1 MKSEQQVIEGLK
13 ALRMEIEA
21 GIEEPADQLLLLADV
36 CGIMGL
42 SESQSREIMGLAGW
56 ELVQQAKGEPAGRQ
70 WPSKDLLEH
79 LSSWPGVKLSPAWSQ
94 RLEAMRLAV

>member
-1 MKSEQQVIEGLK
+1 MKAEQQVIEGLK
-13 ALRMEIEA
+13 ALRMEIQAE
-21 GIEEPADQLLLLADV
+21 IEEPADQLLLLADV

-42 SESQSREIMGLAGW
+42 SESQSREIMGLEGW
-56 ELVQQAKGEPAGRQ
+56 ELVQQVRGEPAGRQ

-79 LSSWPGVKLSPAWSQ
+79 LSSWPGVKLSPSWSQ

>member
-21 GIEEPADQLLLLADV
+21 GIEEPEDQLLLLADV
-36 CGIMGL
+36 CKTLDL
-42 SESQSREIMGLAGW
+42 SESQSMEILGQQGW
-56 ELVQQAKGEPAGRQ
+56 RYLIRLIEPAPQ
-70 WPSKDLLEH
+70 WPSRDLLEH

>member
-1 MKSEQQVIEGLK
+1 MKAEQQVIEGLK
-13 ALRMEIEA
+13 ALRMEIQAE
-21 GIEEPADQLLLLADV
+21 IEEPADQLLLLADV

-42 SESQSREIMGLAGW
+42 AGW
-56 ELVQQAKGEPAGRQ
+56 ELVQQAKEEPAGRQ